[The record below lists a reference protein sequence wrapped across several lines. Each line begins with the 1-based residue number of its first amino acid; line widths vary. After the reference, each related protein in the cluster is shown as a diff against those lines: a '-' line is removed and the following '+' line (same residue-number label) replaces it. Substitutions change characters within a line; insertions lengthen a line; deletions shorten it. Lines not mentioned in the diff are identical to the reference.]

1 MAPRPGSR
9 NWPKAGPYDQ
19 TLATAPTRLSVRV
32 GVGLPPGA
40 PGADP
45 SAALWGLVGTLE
57 EVGYDSIW
65 LSDSAARG
73 GLAPLP
79 TLAAIAARTGRLKL
93 GTNVLVMPP
102 RNPLTLAREM
112 ATVDA
117 LSAGRLL
124 PAGGLGVDLPREL
137 EALGVRRE
145 ERAARLEESVAI
157 VKALW
162 GGEPVSYEGDF
173 WQLHDMTLA
182 PRPRRPRLELW
193 LGGRAPA
200 AMRRIGRIAD
210 GWLGSFI
217 GAEEFG
223 AKVDLIRDSAAAAGR
238 RIDEDH
244 YGTTIWSAPE
254 EAEVPASI
262 AALLDRRAEL
272 PREEHLA
279 IGTGA
284 TGELLERFLA
294 VGATKF
300 VLIPLAAD
308 PEAWLRELFPRVIEP
323 LETAGVVRQA

>member
-1 MAPRPGSR
+1 MAS
-9 NWPKAGPYDQ
+9 
-19 TLATAPTRLSVRV
+19 APSRLSVRV
-32 GVGLPPGA
+32 GVGLPPVA

-45 SAALWGLVGTLE
+45 AAALWSLVDTLE

-65 LSDSAARG
+65 LSDSTARG
-73 GLAPLP
+73 AFAPLP
-79 TLAAIAARTGRLKL
+79 TLAAIAARTERLKL
-93 GTNVLVMPP
+93 GTNVLVLPP

-112 ATVDA
+112 ASVDV

-162 GGEPVSYEGDF
+162 GGEPVSFEGDF
-173 WQLHDMTLA
+173 WQLHDVTLA

-200 AMRRIGRIAD
+200 AIRRIGRIAD

-217 GAEEFG
+217 GPAEFG
-223 AKVDLIRDSAAAAGR
+223 AKVDLIRESAAAAGR
-238 RIDEDH
+238 RVDEDH
-244 YGTTIWSAPE
+244 YGTTIWSAPDAAE
-254 EAEVPASI
+254 IPEAVGAM
-262 AALLDRRAEL
+262 LDRRADL
-272 PREEHLA
+272 PREDHVA
-279 IGTGA
+279 IGVDATTG
-284 TGELLERFLA
+284 LLERFLA

-308 PEAWLRELFPRVIEP
+308 PEAWLGELFPRVIEP
-323 LETAGVVRQA
+323 LEAAGVVRT